1 MKYDFTG
8 KIAMITGAASGL
20 GRATALLFAELG
32 AKVVVS
38 DIAVEGGEE
47 TVKMIR
53 EKGGESIFIEC
64 NVANEEAV
72 CELVAQTVQH
82 FGRLDFGIN
91 NAGVGGMWMASH
103 KYPLDNFEKV
113 LATNTTGVYLCMRE
127 ELKVMLRQGSG
138 VIINVAS
145 MAGLLGFPNNLAYS
159 ASKHAVVGMTKTAA
173 LEYAKRKIRV
183 NAVCPVYTITPMV
196 EEMFEVIG
204 DFKDKLETSIPM
216 KRFGQAQEVADA
228 VVWLCSDAASFITGH
243 ALPIDGGLQAG

>member
-1 MKYDFTG
+1 MKHDFIG

-38 DIAVEGGEE
+38 DIAIEGGEE

-53 EKGGESIFIEC
+53 ENGGESIFIKC
-64 NVANEEAV
+64 NVAKEEEV
-72 CELVAQTVQH
+72 CELIAQTVKH
-82 FGRLDFGIN
+82 YGRLDFGIN

-113 LATNTTGVYLCMRE
+113 LSVNTTGVYLCMRE
-127 ELKVMLRQGSG
+127 ELQVMLKQGSG

-204 DFKDKLETSIPM
+204 DFKDKLETAIPM
-216 KRFGQAQEVADA
+216 KRFGQAHEVADGI
-228 VVWLCSDAASFITGH
+228 VWLCSDAASFITGH